1 MKYRIKEIF
10 FTQQGEGKNT
20 GKDFIFVRF
29 SGCNLWSGQEKHRA
43 SAICKF
49 CDTDFYGTDGIN
61 GGKYQVKELIE
72 KIKSLWISADSKIRV
87 VLTGGEP
94 LLQVDKAL
102 ISALKKENIYIAVET
117 NGTLEAPDGID
128 WICMSPKA
136 NTEIKLR
143 KGSEVKVVYPQK
155 NLNPDNF
162 NVLDFKNFYIQ
173 PMDSEN
179 YEDNVSQSVKYCMQ
193 NPNWK
198 LSLQTH
204 KILGIR

>member
-49 CDTDFYGTDGIN
+49 CDTDFYGTNGIN
-61 GGKYQVKELIE
+61 GGKYQAKELIE
-72 KIKSLWISADSKIRV
+72 KIKSLWISADSQIRV

-94 LLQVDKAL
+94 LLQVDKGL

-179 YEDNVSQSVKYCMQ
+179 YEDNVSQSVKFCMQ

>member
-1 MKYRIKEIF
+1 MTYRIKEIF

-29 SGCNLWSGQEKHRA
+29 SGCNLWSGKEKNRA
-43 SAICKF
+43 SAVCSF

-61 GGKYQVKELIE
+61 GGKYMAKELIE
-72 KIKSLWISADSKIRV
+72 KIKSLWISADNQIRV

-94 LLQVDKAL
+94 LLQVDKGL

-143 KGSEVKVVYPQK
+143 KGSEVKVIYPQK

>member
-61 GGKYQVKELIE
+61 GGKYQAKELIK
-72 KIKSLWISADSKIRV
+72 KIKSLWISADSQIRV

-94 LLQVDKAL
+94 LLQVDKGL

-117 NGTLEAPDGID
+117 NGTLAAPDGID

-179 YEDNVSQSVKYCMQ
+179 YEDNVSQSVKFCMQ

>member
-1 MKYRIKEIF
+1 MHYRIKEIF

-29 SGCNLWSGQEKHRA
+29 SGCNLWSGKEKNRA
-43 SAICKF
+43 SAVCSF

-61 GGKYQVKELIE
+61 GGKYQAKELIE
-72 KIKSLWISADSKIRV
+72 KIKSLWISADSQIRV

-94 LLQVDKAL
+94 LLQVDKGL

-179 YEDNVSQSVKYCMQ
+179 YEDNVSKSVKYCMQ

>member
-1 MKYRIKEIF
+1 MKYRIKEIL

-61 GGKYQVKELIE
+61 GGKYQAKELIE
-72 KIKSLWISADSKIRV
+72 KIKSLWISADSQIRV

-94 LLQVDKAL
+94 LLQVDKGL

-179 YEDNVSQSVKYCMQ
+179 YEDNVSQSVKFCMQ

>member
-1 MKYRIKEIF
+1 MTYRIKEIF

-29 SGCNLWSGQEKHRA
+29 SGCNLWSGKEKNRA
-43 SAICKF
+43 SAVCSF

-61 GGKYQVKELIE
+61 GGKYLAKELIE
-72 KIKSLWISADSKIRV
+72 KIKSLWISGDSQIRV

-94 LLQVDKAL
+94 LLQVDKPL
-102 ISALKKENIYIAVET
+102 IDALKHEHIYIAVET

-136 NTEIKLR
+136 NTEIKLK

-155 NLNPDNF
+155 NLNPDDF

-173 PMDSEN
+173 PLDSQS
-179 YEDNVSQSVKYCMQ
+179 YEDNVSQAVKFCMR

>member
-1 MKYRIKEIF
+1 MSYRIKEIF

-43 SAICKF
+43 SAICTF

-61 GGKYQVKELIE
+61 GGKYQAGELIE
-72 KIKSLWISADSKIRV
+72 KIKSLWISADSQIRV

-94 LLQVDKAL
+94 LLQVDKGL
-102 ISALKKENIYIAVET
+102 INALKTENIYIAVET

>member
-61 GGKYQVKELIE
+61 GGKYQAKELIE
-72 KIKSLWISADSKIRV
+72 KIKSLWISADSQIRV

-94 LLQVDKAL
+94 LLQVDEGL
-102 ISALKKENIYIAVET
+102 ISALKKEDIYIAVET

-143 KGSEVKVVYPQK
+143 KGSEVKIVYPQK

-173 PMDSEN
+173 PMDSKN
-179 YEDNVSQSVKYCMQ
+179 YEDNVSQSVKFCMQ

>member
-61 GGKYQVKELIE
+61 GGKYQAKELIE

-94 LLQVDKAL
+94 LLQVDEGL

-143 KGSEVKVVYPQK
+143 KGSEVKVIYPQK

>member
-1 MKYRIKEIF
+1 MTYRIKEIF

-29 SGCNLWSGQEKHRA
+29 SGCNLWSGKEKNRA
-43 SAICKF
+43 SAICSF

-61 GGKYQVKELIE
+61 GGKYLAKDLIK
-72 KIKSLWISADSKIRV
+72 KIKSLWISADNQIRV

-94 LLQVDKAL
+94 LLQVDKGL

-117 NGTLEAPDGID
+117 NGTLEAPEGID

>member
-1 MKYRIKEIF
+1 MTYRIKEIF

-29 SGCNLWSGQEKHRA
+29 SGCNLWSGKEKNRA
-43 SAICKF
+43 SAVCSF

-61 GGKYQVKELIE
+61 GGKYLAKELIE
-72 KIKSLWISADSKIRV
+72 KIKSLWISADSQIRV

-94 LLQVDKAL
+94 LLQVDKPL
-102 ISALKKENIYIAVET
+102 IDALKNEHIYIAVET

-136 NTEIKLR
+136 NTEIKLK

-155 NLNPDNF
+155 NLNPDDF

-173 PMDSEN
+173 PMDSQC
-179 YEDNVSQSVKYCMQ
+179 YKDNVSQAVKFCMR

>member
-1 MKYRIKEIF
+1 MTYRIKEIF

-29 SGCNLWSGQEKHRA
+29 SGCNLWSGKEKNRA
-43 SAICKF
+43 SAVCSF
-49 CDTDFYGTDGIN
+49 CDTDFYGTDGMN
-61 GGKYQVKELIE
+61 GGKYKAKELIE
-72 KIKSLWISADSKIRV
+72 KIKSLWISADSQIRV

-94 LLQVDKAL
+94 LLQVDEPL
-102 ISALKKENIYIAVET
+102 IDALKNEGIYIAVET

-155 NLNPDNF
+155 NLNPDDF

-173 PMDSEN
+173 PMDSQS
-179 YEDNVSQSVKYCMQ
+179 YEDNVSQAVKYCMR

>member
-61 GGKYQVKELIE
+61 GGKYQAKEIIE
-72 KIKSLWISADSKIRV
+72 KIKSLWISADSQIRV

-94 LLQVDKAL
+94 LLQVDEGL

>member
-61 GGKYQVKELIE
+61 GGKYQAKELIE
-72 KIKSLWISADSKIRV
+72 KIKSLWISADSQIRV

-94 LLQVDKAL
+94 LLQVDKGL

-143 KGSEVKVVYPQK
+143 KGSEVKIVYPQK

-173 PMDSEN
+173 PMDSKN

>member
-61 GGKYQVKELIE
+61 GGKYQAKELIE
-72 KIKSLWISADSKIRV
+72 KIKSLWISADNQIRV

-94 LLQVDKAL
+94 LLQVDEGL

-117 NGTLEAPDGID
+117 NGTLDAPDGID

>member
-1 MKYRIKEIF
+1 MTYRIKEIF

-29 SGCNLWSGQEKHRA
+29 SGCNLWSGKEKNRA
-43 SAICKF
+43 SAVCSF

-61 GGKYQVKELIE
+61 GGKYLAKELIE
-72 KIKSLWISADSKIRV
+72 KIKSLWISGDSQIRV

-94 LLQVDKAL
+94 LLQVDKPL
-102 ISALKKENIYIAVET
+102 IDALKHEHIYIAVET

-136 NTEIKLR
+136 NTEIKLK

-155 NLNPDNF
+155 NLNPDDF

-173 PMDSEN
+173 PMDSQS
-179 YEDNVSQSVKYCMQ
+179 YEDNVSQAVKFCMR

>member
-61 GGKYQVKELIE
+61 GGKYQAKELIK
-72 KIKSLWISADSKIRV
+72 KIKSLWISADRQIRV

-94 LLQVDKAL
+94 LLQVDEGL

-162 NVLDFKNFYIQ
+162 NILDFKNFYIQ

-179 YEDNVSQSVKYCMQ
+179 YEDNVSQSVKFCMQ

>member
-43 SAICKF
+43 SAVCKF

-61 GGKYQVKELIE
+61 GGKYQAKELIE
-72 KIKSLWISADSKIRV
+72 KIKSLWISADSQIRV

-94 LLQVDKAL
+94 LLQVDRGL
-102 ISALKKENIYIAVET
+102 ISSLKKENIYIAVET

-179 YEDNVSQSVKYCMQ
+179 YEDNVSQSVKFCMQ